1 MNRKLISILL
11 VIVMVVGLFPA
22 AALADGVVTDD
33 VETGDVAVMVY
44 GKAISDLVCE
54 KNYTLDNFE
63 QALKDELQGYLAN
76 EKLPDVEMCLV
87 SNTDGTEYP
96 LSTNTVPSG
105 AAFLSSFKVE
115 TTGFLGWID
124 DVYDALQTLL
134 GWAVSTVDTPGEL
147 YKIYGAENVP
157 VGDYTLQIKS
167 INGDGYTLWAPSGRT
182 YSVTVQE
189 KTITNPINYL
199 GYKMTLGK
207 FDITIWGYE
216 LASAELSMPG
226 VFLNAE
232 DPAISF
238 TSADMGGN
246 ALPGTEFMLVN
257 RDEVE
262 KIVKASIALGEDTF
276 TNAMNLIGTDG
287 FTWDELSLLNK
298 DLLTWD
304 EDNQQITL
312 NDKAAYKLLCTY
324 WALVEASATEPLIDF
339 MSDETDIR
347 LPAILKAT
355 ADENGIVRFTEDS
368 NVTLVWSMKILLK
381 LGNVVLDEAG
391 EINLLEGVFE
401 NPTTEAIVN
410 LAITIANYAFKQ
422 GLYYSEDYSDTFDK
436 TINDWVYPI
445 LRNDNVMEYAK
456 DAIKCFIG
464 EDATK
469 QYEDVLKML
478 PTHAILTA
486 KMPTGNY
493 ILLQSDVPD
502 GYLRSPLFYTV
513 KLEWNTE
520 AQNTNNWVFASVAN
534 CGIVLPYYAEQYY
547 TYLREFDLAESADS
561 ILDNITA
568 GKLSTLIQDT
578 LNNKLDVTSATIAYQ
593 SYVIYWYMG
602 GRLVYDSQEDLAA
615 DLTKYLY
622 SYGRT
627 SQNLMIF
634 ANNVLK
640 ESKSVVTG
648 ELDEDWTFYSI
659 STIPRTNIAL
669 SVQSIINGL
678 SDSIEAGDSKVLGDI
693 KQGLKDTAGSIDTEN
708 HIKDETTEII
718 DKIEDTVKDTASKIG
733 NSMLKNGMKLAKN
746 VISWLKSVDKS

>member
-11 VIVMVVGLFPA
+11 VIVMIVGLFPA
-22 AALADGVVTDD
+22 AALADDVVADD
-33 VETGDVAVMVY
+33 VATGDVAVMVY

-54 KNYTLDNFE
+54 ENYTLDNFE

-87 SNTDGTEYP
+87 SNTDGKEYP
-96 LSTNTVPSG
+96 LSTNTVPSN
-105 AAFLSSFKVE
+105 AAFLSSFAV
-115 TTGFLGWID
+115 TTGGIIGWVQYITK
-124 DVYDALQTLL
+124 AAQKLF
-134 GWAVSTVDTPGEL
+134 GWLVSGFSTQGEF
-147 YKIYGAENVP
+147 YKIYGATDVP
-157 VGDYTLQIKS
+157 VGQYTLQIKS
-167 INGDGYTLWAPSGRT
+167 IGSDGYTLWAPSSG
-182 YSVTVQE
+182 SKEVTVLSKQ
-189 KTITNPINYL
+189 KTEINYL
-199 GYKMTLGK
+199 GFNMPLGSFDVKIWDYK
-207 FDITIWGYE
+207 I
-216 LASAELSMPG
+216 ASASLIMPG
-226 VFLNAE
+226 VFLDAE
-232 DPAISF
+232 DPGISF

-339 MSDETDIR
+339 MSDETNIR

-381 LGNVVLDEAG
+381 LGNVVLDEAD
-391 EINLLEGVFE
+391 NVQLLDGVFE
-401 NPTTEAIVN
+401 NKTTEAIVN

-422 GLYYSEDYSDTFDK
+422 GLYYSEKYSDTFDK
-436 TINDWVYPI
+436 AINDWVYPI

-456 DAIKCFIG
+456 DAIKSFIG
-464 EDATK
+464 EDAAK

-478 PTHAILTA
+478 PTHAILTE

-493 ILLQSDVPD
+493 ILLQSDVPA

-520 AQNTNNWVFASVAN
+520 SQDISQWCFASVAN

-593 SYVIYWYMG
+593 SYIIYWYMG
-602 GRLVYDSQEDLAA
+602 GRLVYDSQADLAA

-659 STIPRTNIAL
+659 STSPRTNIAL

-678 SDSIEAGDSKVLGDI
+678 SDSINDDNNELLGDI
-693 KQGLKDTAGSIDTEN
+693 KQGLKDAAGSIDTEN

>member
-11 VIVMVVGLFPA
+11 VIVMIVGLFPA
-22 AALADGVVTDD
+22 AALADDVVADD
-33 VETGDVAVMVY
+33 VATGDVAVMVY
-44 GKAISDLVCE
+44 GKAISDLVC
-54 KNYTLDNFE
+54 KDNYTLDNFS
-63 QALKDELQGYLAN
+63 QALKNELQGWLKN
-76 EKLPDVEMCLV
+76 EKLPEVVMHLE
-87 SNTDGTEYP
+87 SADGTKYYLTQSNAPED
-96 LSTNTVPSG
+96 
-105 AAFLSSFKVE
+105 AAFLSSFKLV
-115 TTGFLGWID
+115 TTGALGWLD
-124 DVYDALQTLL
+124 DIVDGLQDLFGWLVSGVGTL
-134 GWAVSTVDTPGEL
+134 GQF
-147 YKIYGAENVP
+147 YKIYGATNVP
-157 VGDYTLQIKS
+157 VGEYKLVIDS
-167 INGDGYTLWAPSGRT
+167 INGEGYKLWQPENGNVK
-182 YSVTVQE
+182 VTVE
-189 KTITNPINYL
+189 KNKINYVGKDIIL
-199 GYKMTLGK
+199 GDFNITFLGIEITSVK
-207 FDITIWGYE
+207 F
-216 LASAELSMPG
+216 SMPG
-226 VFLNAE
+226 VFLKAE
-232 DPAISF
+232 DPGISF

-246 ALPGTEFMLVN
+246 ALPDTEFMLVN

-324 WALVEASATEPLIDF
+324 WALVEASATEPLINF
-339 MSDETDIR
+339 MSDETNIR

-381 LGNVVLDEAG
+381 LGNVVLEEVDNV
-391 EINLLEGVFE
+391 NLLDGVFE
-401 NPTTEAIVN
+401 NKFTEAMVKLSLVIGKY
-410 LAITIANYAFKQ
+410 AIDK
-422 GLYYSEDYSDTFDK
+422 GLEYSEEDEEAFNQAL
-436 TINDWVYPI
+436 NDWVYPI
-445 LRNDNVMEYAK
+445 FQNDNVMVYAK
-456 DAIKCFIG
+456 DTLKSLLG
-464 EDATK
+464 EEAAEEYSDLIA
-469 QYEDVLKML
+469 ML
-478 PTHAILTA
+478 PTHAFLTE
-486 KMPTGNY
+486 KMPAGNY
-493 ILLQSDVPD
+493 ILLQSDVPA

-520 AQNTNNWVFASVAN
+520 SQDISQWCFASVAN

-593 SYVIYWYMG
+593 SYIIYWYMG

-659 STIPRTNIAL
+659 STSPRTNIAL

-678 SDSIEAGDSKVLGDI
+678 SDSINDDNNELLGDI